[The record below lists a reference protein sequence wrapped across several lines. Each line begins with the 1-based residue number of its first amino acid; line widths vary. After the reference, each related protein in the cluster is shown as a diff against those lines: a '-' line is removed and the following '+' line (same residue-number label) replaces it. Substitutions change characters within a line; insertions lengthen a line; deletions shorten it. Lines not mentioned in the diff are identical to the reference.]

1 MARRNAVR
9 VFYMNASPRLRVR
22 QARPEDAMEILR
34 WRNDPETRSMSR
46 RSAVIDEKQHKAWF
60 SKALRDPSRILLVGT
75 CQNRMVGMVR
85 FDRNRG
91 ELWET
96 NIVMAPESRG
106 KGLGT
111 LLLDTGLKH
120 LFSMHPEASLLAE
133 IKKCN
138 TASRRL
144 FFSLGFVCCEDAGE
158 LLHFQLA
165 AQETSSF

>member
-1 MARRNAVR
+1 M
-9 VFYMNASPRLRVR
+9 R

-46 RSAVIDEKQHKAWF
+46 RSAVIDEKQHNTWF
-60 SKALRDPSRILLVGT
+60 SMLLKDPWRILLVGT

-85 FDRNRG
+85 FDRNHG
-91 ELWET
+91 KVWET

-111 LLLDTGLKH
+111 VFLDMALKH
-120 LFSMHPEASLLAE
+120 FFSIHPKASLLAE
-133 IKKCN
+133 VKKCN
-138 TASRRL
+138 TVSRRL
-144 FFSLGFVCCEDAGE
+144 FSSLGFVCCEDAGE

-165 AQETSSF
+165 PQEPWSP